1 MIESIVMFTGVLTI
15 CFIAA
20 CLIYFTI
27 VFTLYH
33 TFVKRESL
41 KFLTKTLWNFYL
53 TLPKTDRK
61 SSGYPYVMCLFERKT
76 GKILHAQELTQN
88 FETREEIEAVFAE
101 FKAKLAK
108 QKEAGK

>member
-1 MIESIVMFTGVLTI
+1 MIESIVKFTGVLTI
-15 CFIAA
+15 IFVAT
-20 CLIYFTI
+20 CLMYTAL
-27 VFTLYH
+27 VFTVHYTLAK
-33 TFVKRESL
+33 TQSL
-41 KFLTKTLWNFYL
+41 KFLAKTMWNFYL

-88 FETREEIEAVFAE
+88 FETREETEAFFAE
-101 FKAKLAK
+101 FRAKLAK